1 MATKKLMSYSSG
13 DGLEIYQLSNPCD
26 LAAVLARL
34 SQDSS
39 AFVIAPI
46 ARINTVEA
54 EPAVLAL
61 RASDIRSFEILHLFG
76 RPGTDD
82 SFEVE
87 LHTIHDQIH
96 NITVEKS

>member
-1 MATKKLMSYSSG
+1 MATKKLMSYCSG
-13 DGLEIYQLSNPCD
+13 DGLEIYQLSNPRD

-39 AFVIAPI
+39 AFVIGQLERVNVNA
-46 ARINTVEA
+46 T
-54 EPAVLAL
+54 EPAVLTL
-61 RASDIRSFEILHLFG
+61 RASDIRSFEIFHMSD
-76 RPGTDD
+76 R
-82 SFEVE
+82 FEVE